1 MRNGTS
7 AGVRHSFN
15 ATVQTVEV
23 LKGPASLL
31 YGVQDPGGIINLVTK
46 NRFTT
51 LATKFTLELAT
62 TTTITTALIALDLS
76 ARVVLHIDLSLIKA
90 ANTTGESMVNSNPY
104 S

>member
-31 YGVQDPGGIINLVTK
+31 YGVQDPGGIIN
-46 NRFTT
+46 RFTT
-51 LATKFTLELAT
+51 LAMKFTLVLAT
-62 TTTITTALIALDLS
+62 TTTTTMALIAPDLS
-76 ARVVLHIDLSLIKA
+76 EKAALHIDLFSIKA
-90 ANTTGESMVNSNPY
+90 ANTTGESMVNLSPC
-104 S
+104 